1 MARVRKSTSRVFSAA
16 ETAACR
22 AWQAPVVVDH
32 AAPRSEDAVPAPAV
46 PQLPPEE
53 LESIRR
59 RAREEGLEAGRC
71 EGREQGRA
79 EMAAQAARLRAVLDA
94 LEAPLRELDDGV
106 VEALTELALTI
117 ARHLVRR
124 EIHAEPGEIVAVVR
138 QAAAELPV
146 AARRV
151 RVVLAPADASIV
163 RAALGAGEGGEARWE
178 IVEDPSVQR
187 GGCRIESEHSRID
200 ATVERRLAAIAAQIL
215 GGERE
220 CDDGPG
226 SR

>member
-1 MARVRKSTSRVFSAA
+1 MRKSTSRVFSAD
-16 ETAACR
+16 ETADCR
-22 AWQAPVVVDH
+22 AWQAPVVVGNAA
-32 AAPRSEDAVPAPAV
+32 AAPARTAPGPAAAQPS
-46 PQLPPEE
+46 PEE
-53 LESIRR
+53 IEEIRR
-59 RAREEGLEAGRC
+59 RAREEGIEAGRR

-79 EMAAQAARLRAVLDA
+79 EVQAQAARLRAVLDA
-94 LEAPLRELDDGV
+94 LEAPLNELDDAV
-106 VEALTELALTI
+106 VDSLTELALTI

-146 AARRV
+146 ATRRV

-163 RAALGAGEGGEARWE
+163 RAALGGDEVEDARWE
-178 IVEDPSVQR
+178 IIEDPSVQR

-200 ATVERRLAAIAAQIL
+200 ATVERRLAAIVAQVL

-220 CDDGPG
+220 RDDGFG
-226 SR
+226 AH